1 MRISAIPRIRR
12 GTNGNNQAV
21 GYRTDDT
28 SKSVSSSGMTEPKV
42 INVDRMDGA
51 VVVSFDDG
59 VIALYSA
66 ALLRELLPQAQVFPE
81 ADEEPED

>member
-1 MRISAIPRIRR
+1 MI
-12 GTNGNNQAV
+12 
-21 GYRTDDT
+21 
-28 SKSVSSSGMTEPKV
+28 EPKV
-42 INVDRMDGA
+42 TNVDRMNGD

-81 ADEEPED
+81 ADEESED